1 MSWPDQSWASALR
14 ASSLGALIG
23 LGSALAA
30 CGRVLRRV
38 RSALWLWG
46 GLFDGGTRGLTVPLW
61 YANFMADYAKR
72 DYGRCPCSG
81 TYDNRFVEVRLTVN
95 GKVVVLTDVP
105 QGACPNCGSRVY
117 KAEVLERIESLMKG
131 QKVRKVQ

>member
-1 MSWPDQSWASALR
+1 M
-14 ASSLGALIG
+14 
-23 LGSALAA
+23 
-30 CGRVLRRV
+30 LRRA
-38 RSALWLWG
+38 RWAAEGWPCG
-46 GLFDGGTRGLTVPLW
+46 GLLDGGTRVLKVRLW
-61 YANFMADYAKR
+61 YANFMADYARR

-81 TYDNRFVEVRLTVN
+81 LYDNRFVEVRLTVN
-95 GKVVVLTDVP
+95 AKVVVLTDVP